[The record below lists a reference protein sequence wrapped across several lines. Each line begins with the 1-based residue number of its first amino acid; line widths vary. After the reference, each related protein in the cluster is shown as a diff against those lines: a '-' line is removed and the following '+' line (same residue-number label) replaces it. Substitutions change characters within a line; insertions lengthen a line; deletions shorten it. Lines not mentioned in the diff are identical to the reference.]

1 MKLKTNKTFTKGLK
15 KKKPSSEF
23 EIRTTKRIKLSFY
36 RDEREKKKSH
46 WQQTTN
52 PTPIRGTLKER
63 GRKRLPHVSVGYAC

>member
-1 MKLKTNKTFTKGLK
+1 MKLKTNKTFTKGL

-46 WQQTTN
+46 
-52 PTPIRGTLKER
+52 
-63 GRKRLPHVSVGYAC
+63 

>member
-46 WQQTTN
+46 
-52 PTPIRGTLKER
+52 
-63 GRKRLPHVSVGYAC
+63 